1 MKRLSWLL
9 CAWLIS
15 TPALG
20 QVANKDT
27 TWPTPGNNV
36 AQGGVQMCINP
47 SGQAVPC
54 TSPTGQTQVTGAFS
68 GADTT
73 TQAATLA
80 GTAGKT
86 TFICGFSVSGLGS
99 TAGGQ
104 VSVTVATLTGPT
116 TLTYSYVFAA
126 GAAVANTPIQFTYNP
141 CLPASAVNT
150 AITVTVPGQAG
161 NTATQINT
169 WGYQQ

>member
-1 MKRLSWLL
+1 MRRLSWFLV
-9 CAWLIS
+9 AWLIA

-36 AQGGVQMCINP
+36 AQGSVQMCVNG
-47 SGQAVPC
+47 SGTAVAC
-54 TSPTGQTQVTGAFS
+54 QSPTGQTQVLGAFS
-68 GADTT
+68 GADTASA
-73 TQAATLA
+73 AATLA

-99 TAGGQ
+99 TAGGA
-104 VSVTVATLTGPT
+104 VSVTVATLTGAT

-126 GAAVANTPIQFTYNP
+126 GAAVANTPIQFPYSP
-141 CLPASAVNT
+141 CLPANAVNT

-161 NTATQINT
+161 NTATQINA